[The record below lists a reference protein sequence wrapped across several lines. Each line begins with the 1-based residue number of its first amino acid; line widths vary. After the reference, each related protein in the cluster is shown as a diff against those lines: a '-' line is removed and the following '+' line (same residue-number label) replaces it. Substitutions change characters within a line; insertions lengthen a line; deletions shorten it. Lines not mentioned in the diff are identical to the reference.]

1 MATQIKTKTRIF
13 NISSRNSLNGSYKSQ
28 VSVSLPDLN
37 FSNSNIQNVYLS
49 VLHCEVPNSFYIVN
63 YTNNSIVISPIH
75 SLRAIIPQQ
84 VL

>member
-28 VSVSLPDLN
+28 ASVSLPDLN

-49 VLHCEVPNSFYIVN
+49 VLHCEVPNRFYIVN
-63 YTNNSIVISPIH
+63 YTNNSIVINNI
-75 SLRAIIPQQ
+75 A
-84 VL
+84 